1 MEREVFKG
9 KGVQYKPLSQRRH
22 FLRGAQIN
30 ARNVNAN
37 ECPCECG
44 AHSHTHTHIHEC
56 PVSVFVCVY
65 PARLLWRSATFSR
78 VANAS
83 ALSVPAYEPPGAS
96 LCLPPSLS
104 LSLAQSP
111 SLTLSPCLLLG
122 LVVKYILGSLAVWL
136 VVDFLSSSYRYPPF
150 LW

>member
-1 MEREVFKG
+1 ME
-9 KGVQYKPLSQRRH
+9 YKPLTQRRH

-44 AHSHTHTHIHEC
+44 AHSHTHT
-56 PVSVFVCVY
+56 Y
-65 PARLLWRSATFSR
+65 M
-78 VANAS
+78 S
-83 ALSVPAYEPPGAS
+83 ALSVCLCVCVYTQLDYFGAAQLSQELLMPALYLCLLMS
-96 LCLPPSLS
+96 LQGLRCVYLPPSLS
-104 LSLAQSP
+104 QSP